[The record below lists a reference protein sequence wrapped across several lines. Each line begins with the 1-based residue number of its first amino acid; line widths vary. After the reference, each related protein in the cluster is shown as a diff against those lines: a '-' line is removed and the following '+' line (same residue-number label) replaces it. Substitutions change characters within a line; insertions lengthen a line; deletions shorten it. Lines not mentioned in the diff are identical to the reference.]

1 MLNKA
6 TTSTGMLFIGLST
19 LAGVASSTLTI
30 DDLNLTS
37 ESLYAIELEYNS
49 PESVKTRVDSYVELT
64 YKMDDNLS
72 NKYSLV
78 DYGFMN
84 SVQKFAKEQVELDQ
98 DFSQALDELFQS
110 KVNSK
115 PSKKRF

>member
-19 LAGVASSTLTI
+19 IAGASSTPTL
-30 DDLNLTS
+30 DDLNLTP
-37 ESLYAIELEYNS
+37 ESLYAMEKEYNS
-49 PESVKTRVDSYVELT
+49 PESVKTRVDSYVDFT

-98 DFSQALDELFQS
+98 EFAQALDELFKS

>member
-6 TTSTGMLFIGLST
+6 TTSTGLFLMGLSS
-19 LAGVASSTLTI
+19 LGGSASSTPI
-30 DDLNLTS
+30 CDDLNLTS
-37 ESLYAIELEYNS
+37 IILYEKEFVHNYPEYA
-49 PESVKTRVDSYVELT
+49 KTRIDDYVDFA

-78 DYGFMN
+78 DYSFIN
-84 SVQKFAKEQVELDQ
+84 SVQKIAEEQVELDQ
-98 DFSQALDELFQS
+98 EFLQALDELFLS

-115 PSKKRF
+115 PTKKRF

>member
-6 TTSTGMLFIGLST
+6 TTSTGLILIGLTS
-19 LAGVASSTLTI
+19 LGSASSTPTF
-30 DDLNLTS
+30 DEFNLAPDN
-37 ESLYAIELEYNS
+37 LYAMEIGCNS
-49 PESVKTRVDSYVELT
+49 PESVKTRVDSYVDFT

-84 SVQKFAKEQVELDQ
+84 SVQKFAKEQVELDHE
-98 DFSQALDELFQS
+98 FSQALDELFQS
-110 KVNSK
+110 KINSE
-115 PSKKRF
+115 PTKKRF

>member
-6 TTSTGMLFIGLST
+6 TTSTGMLLIGLST
-19 LAGVASSTLTI
+19 LAGASSTPTLEE
-30 DDLNLTS
+30 LNLTP
-37 ESLYAIELEYNS
+37 ESLYAIELKHNS
-49 PESVKTRVDSYVELT
+49 PESVKTRVDSYVDLA

-72 NKYSLV
+72 NKYSFV
-78 DYGFMN
+78 DYGFVN
-84 SVQKFAKEQVELDQ
+84 SVQKFAKVQVELDPE
-98 DFSQALDELFQS
+98 FSQALDELFQS

>member
-6 TTSTGMLFIGLST
+6 TTSTGLLIIGLSS
-19 LAGVASSTLTI
+19 LASASSTPTL
-30 DDLNLTS
+30 DELNLTRDN
-37 ESLYAIELEYNS
+37 LYAMELEYNS
-49 PESVKTRVDSYVELT
+49 PESVKTRVDGYVNFA

-98 DFSQALDELFQS
+98 EFSQALDELFLS
-110 KVNSK
+110 KVNTK
-115 PSKKRF
+115 PTKKRF

>member
-6 TTSTGMLFIGLST
+6 TTSTGLILIGLSSLGNT
-19 LAGVASSTLTI
+19 SSTLTFS
-30 DDLNLTS
+30 DFNLAS
-37 ESLYAIELEYNS
+37 VNLYTMEIGYNS
-49 PESVKTRVDSYVELT
+49 PESFKSRVDDYVNST

-98 DFSQALDELFQS
+98 EFSEALNELFLS
-110 KVNSK
+110 KIDSK
-115 PSKKRF
+115 PAKKRF